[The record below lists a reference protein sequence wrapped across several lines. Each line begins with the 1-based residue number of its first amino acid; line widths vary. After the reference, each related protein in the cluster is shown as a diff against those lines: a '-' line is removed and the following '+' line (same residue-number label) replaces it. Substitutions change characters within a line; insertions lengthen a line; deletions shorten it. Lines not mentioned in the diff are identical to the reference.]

1 MFSSFFPFSK
11 LGLLLCVLG
20 SLEIAPAQL
29 ERESMPDNVLLPQRR
44 TIRFSSR
51 GDARPVEITHVAVK
65 VLVRGAVAETT
76 WEMTVKNPS
85 SVRQEA
91 VLTLPVPEKAL
102 LKGFSYGVPGQGGK
116 APARYPARLLSA
128 GEARQLYDW
137 IVGRALD
144 PALLEFAGYGVVRSS
159 VFPVDANSFILMNVT
174 YEQVLDSSSG
184 RCEYVLPRT
193 EAVQQADWE
202 LKMEIEP
209 DPSIGG
215 KGGSPVQ
222 IYSPSHEIRSV
233 RMQSGVEKIELAP
246 QAAGEPGSFR
256 LYWKYEKEGTVAPGF
271 SLFACPPAGK
281 GKDGYFFLLWEPENK
296 PSSLPREVTLVLDR
310 SGSMRGDNLTKVKA
324 AARRIVQHLGEK
336 DFFNL
341 IAYNEGVD
349 CFSEKPV
356 ARSAESEKAA
366 LAWIDSIEPR
376 GGTNIHEAM
385 KTALA
390 QPGQAGIFPL
400 VLFLTDGLPT
410 IGETSEKA
418 IVKLT
423 ESSNLTGRRV
433 FTLGVGTDVNAP
445 LLRRI
450 GEVSRA
456 ESLFILPGEDVA
468 EKMILLDAKLRG
480 PLLVEPVVTVRDS
493 SGAEVPGRSVRDLT
507 NWACLIKSSLTAAV
521 PRDVQD
527 VAWLRLISSY
537 SRSSAAP
544 RRVRDVTPVRLPDV
558 FGGSRLVLTG
568 RYVGDEPLCFV
579 LEGKEGGKDF
589 SSSLEFDP
597 ATAASMKNDFVPRLW
612 ASRKIGVLQAAIAD
626 RRAEG
631 NGGGSYKFSEIRE
644 LLDEIVRLS
653 VEFGIMTEYTSF
665 FADDGNS
672 SFAGRGRPHAAGD
685 KIDMVR
691 KAEIHMDSFQ
701 ERSGME
707 AVAETSNVVKLKN
720 QAVVNK
726 RNLMLDE
733 KGKWKNTNIV
743 RHVGRD
749 TFYLRNNVWVER
761 ALWTVEKGVPNS
773 SRNRKVLLGTPEYGA
788 LVDRLVS
795 EGRQGLFS
803 LEGEVNFNLGSESIL
818 LKNS

>member
-29 ERESMPDNVLLPQRR
+29 EREGMPDNVLLPQRR

-51 GDARPVEITHVAVK
+51 GDARPVEITHTAVK

-102 LKGFSYGVPGQGGK
+102 LKGFSYEVPGQGGK

-128 GEARQLYDW
+128 SEARQLYDW
-137 IVGRALD
+137 IVARALD

-159 VFPVDANSFILMNVT
+159 VFPVEANSSVLMHVT
-174 YEQVLDSSSG
+174 YEQVLESSSG

-193 EAVQQADWE
+193 EAVQQADWD

-209 DPSIGG
+209 DASAGG
-215 KGGSPVQ
+215 KGGRPVQ
-222 IYSPSHEIRSV
+222 IYSPSHEIRSA
-233 RMQSGVEKIELAP
+233 RMQSGGAKIELAP
-246 QAAGEPGSFR
+246 QAAGEPGAFR
-256 LYWKYEKEGTVAPGF
+256 LYWKYEKEGTIAPGF

-281 GKDGYFFLLWEPENK
+281 GKDGYFFLLWEPVNK

-310 SGSMRGDNLTKVKA
+310 SGSMRGDNLTKVKE

-356 ARSAESEKAA
+356 AKSAESEKAA

-433 FTLGVGTDVNAP
+433 FTLGVGTEVNAP

-468 EKMILLDAKLRG
+468 EKMVLLDAKLRE
-480 PLLVEPVVTVRDS
+480 PLLVDPVVTVRDS
-493 SGAEVPGRSVRDLT
+493 SGAAVPGSVRDLT

-589 SSSLEFDP
+589 FSSLGFDP
-597 ATAASMKNDFVPRLW
+597 ATAATMKNDFVPRLW
-612 ASRKIGVLQAAIAD
+612 ASRKVGVLQAAIAD

-631 NGGGSYKFSEIRE
+631 NVDGNSKSSEVRE

-665 FADDGNS
+665 FADDGSS
-672 SFAGRGRPHAAGD
+672 SFAGRGRPHAPGD
-685 KIDMVR
+685 MITAVK

-707 AVAETSNVVKLKN
+707 AVAETSNAVNLKR
-720 QAVVNK
+720 QEVMNK

-733 KGKWKNTNIV
+733 KGKWKNTTLV
-743 RHVGRD
+743 RQVGRD
-749 TFYLRNNVWVER
+749 TFYLRDNVWVER
-761 ALWTVEKGVPNS
+761 SLWSAEKGAPDS
-773 SRNRKVLLGTPEYGA
+773 SRNRKVLLGTPEYAA

-795 EGRQGLFS
+795 EGRQGLLS